1 MQEWRTR
8 WADEITSGSH
18 SARIGLT
25 LGTSEYDIIARFSML
40 VVALSLLSKKQY
52 EGDMER
58 DARQTCEILAFEV
71 CCASIRHYKSW
82 SGVLN
87 SATFE

>member
-1 MQEWRTR
+1 
-8 WADEITSGSH
+8 
-18 SARIGLT
+18 
-25 LGTSEYDIIARFSML
+25 ML

-52 EGDMER
+52 EGEMER
-58 DARQTCEILAFEV
+58 DARQTCEMLAFEV